1 VSAGRGAPF
10 RVNSTDAP
18 ACDDLPRFPVWRY
31 ASRFA
36 LAQLRVRLI
45 FENMLKNRKRLGAVV
60 LLGAAGII
68 YLASTAGAPPGDVSV
83 ERTYSASTPAA
94 VIPKSEVADTEC
106 AGWNECTESETQGEA
121 ALHAAAFAP
130 AVPRADQPRADQ
142 PRADQPRAEERQ
154 VEKTVASAPVARAE
168 TKGAA
173 QPPSQKA
180 KREFVAV
187 APKPPP
193 ENLGE
198 KRAAGATD
206 GLTQMLNEE
215 PAPPE
220 PQPTARVV
228 VAPQTVRAPE
238 TALVVGRFQNKAGS
252 DYELQRVTCLL
263 DGARVYSGPSA
274 GLVELFRRGL
284 SPGAHQVSIIAE
296 YRGRSSGVFSYTDG
310 FKFTLQGSQRFNVAV
325 GQPAQLVA
333 TAYERGGPTEPH
345 ATRLALAI
353 TAR

>member
-1 VSAGRGAPF
+1 M
-10 RVNSTDAP
+10 
-18 ACDDLPRFPVWRY
+18 
-31 ASRFA
+31 
-36 LAQLRVRLI
+36 LR
-45 FENMLKNRKRLGAVV
+45 NRKHVGAVV

-68 YLASTAGAPPGDVSV
+68 YLASTAGAPPGDDSV
-83 ERTYSASTPAA
+83 TRTYSASRPAT
-94 VIPKSEVADTEC
+94 VTPKSEVADTEC
-106 AGWNECTESETQGEA
+106 AGWNECTGSGTEGEA
-121 ALHAAAFAP
+121 LLHAAAFAP

-142 PRADQPRAEERQ
+142 PRADERQ
-154 VEKTVASAPVARAE
+154 VEKTAAPAPVARAD
-168 TKGAA
+168 TNGAA

-198 KRAAGATD
+198 KRAAGGTD

-325 GQPAQLVA
+325 GQPAQFLA

>member
-1 VSAGRGAPF
+1 MRRAH
-10 RVNSTDAP
+10 
-18 ACDDLPRFPVWRY
+18 
-31 ASRFA
+31 A
-36 LAQLRVRLI
+36 LAQRRVRLI
-45 FENMLKNRKRLGAVV
+45 FENMLKNRKRAGAVL
-60 LLGAAGII
+60 LLGAAGVI

-83 ERTYSASTPAA
+83 TRTYSASRPAA
-94 VIPKSEVADTEC
+94 VTPKPEVAGEECVGWNQC
-106 AGWNECTESETQGEA
+106 AGAEGEA

-130 AVPRADQPRADQ
+130 APPRVPAPPRDPAPPRADEADERRADEPQ
-142 PRADQPRAEERQ
+142 F
-154 VEKTVASAPVARAE
+154 EKTAVPVARAE
-168 TKGAA
+168 TSAA
-173 QPPSQKA
+173 VALPPQKS
-180 KREFVAV
+180 KRAFVAV

-193 ENLGE
+193 TDLGE
-198 KRAAGATD
+198 KRAAAEND
-206 GLTQMLNEE
+206 GVTEMLNEE

-220 PQPTARVV
+220 PQPAPRAA

-238 TALVVGRFQNKAGS
+238 SALVVGSFQNKAGS

-263 DGARVYSGPSA
+263 DGARVYSGSSS

-296 YRGRSSGVFSYTDG
+296 YRGRSSGVFSYTEG
-310 FKFTLQGSQRFNVAV
+310 FKFTLKGSQRFNVAV